1 MFALSPSAIAELI
14 RCPRANVADNWP
26 LVETCLDALKMASQN
41 VCIAALATIAVETA
55 HTFKPIHEYGTR
67 DYFIAHYD
75 NRPDLGNIHP
85 GDGYKFAGRGYI
97 QITGEINYEHYGH
110 LLGIDLISNPDE
122 ALDPNCAAA
131 IIAAYFHSR
140 GVDIAAEQGDWTRV
154 RKLVNGGL
162 NGFAD
167 FIACVH
173 ALTGAVSQPI
183 VKDPEITV

>member
-1 MFALSPSAIAELI
+1 MFPLTASKIATLI
-14 RCPRANVADNWP
+14 RCPESNVASNWP
-26 LVETCLDALKMASQN
+26 LVETCLDALKIGSDN

-75 NRPDLGNIHP
+75 NRADLGNTHP

-97 QITGEINYEHYGH
+97 QITGEINYEHYGR
-110 LLGIDLISNPDE
+110 LLAIDLIANPDE

-131 IIAAYFHSR
+131 ILAAYFHSR
-140 GVDIAAEQGDWTRV
+140 GVDLAAEQNDWSRA

-162 NGFAD
+162 NGYAD
-167 FIACVH
+167 SLSCVH
-173 ALTGAVSQPI
+173 SLTAAVYEPT
-183 VKDPEITV
+183 VKDPEITT